1 MRASDLIASIG
12 NTRLVELPR
21 LSPSRAVRLF
31 AKLEGDNP
39 TGSVKDRI
47 ARLMVERGEAEG
59 ALRPGMTILESTSGN
74 TGIALA
80 MIGRVK
86 GYPVKLVMPDN
97 LTPERAELLH
107 VYGAEIVYSPG
118 EEGSNGAVHMAQQI
132 VAAEPGR
139 YFYPYQYGNA
149 ANPEAHYQTTGPE
162 IIADL
167 PEITHFVGG
176 LGTGGTLMGVGRR
189 LREYNP
195 QIQIVAAEPLP
206 GELVQGLRSLEDGFV
221 PPILDTSKLDRR
233 ILVSNRDSVVGMR
246 LLAERE
252 GIFAGVSSGANLHVA
267 LRVAREL
274 ERANIVVLV
283 CDGGWKYL
291 SARLWT
297 AELPELEEAMERSVW
312 W

>member
-1 MRASDLIASIG
+1 MRAPDLIASIG

-31 AKLEGDNP
+31 AKLESDNP

-47 ARLMVERGEAEG
+47 ARRMVERGEAEG

-118 EEGSNGAVHMAQQI
+118 EQGSNGAVHMAQQI

-162 IIADL
+162 IVADL

-189 LREYNP
+189 LREHNP

-274 ERANIVVLV
+274 ERANIVLLI

>member
-1 MRASDLIASIG
+1 MRAPDLIAAIG

-21 LSPSRAVRLF
+21 LSPTKAVRLF
-31 AKLEGDNP
+31 AKLESDNP

-47 ARLMVERGEAEG
+47 ARRMVERGEAEG

-118 EEGSNGAVHMAQQI
+118 EQGSNGAVHMAQRI
-132 VAAEPGR
+132 VAADPGR

-162 IIADL
+162 I
-167 PEITHFVGG
+167 
-176 LGTGGTLMGVGRR
+176 
-189 LREYNP
+189 
-195 QIQIVAAEPLP
+195 VA
-206 GELVQGLRSLEDGFV
+206 
-221 PPILDTSKLDRR
+221 
-233 ILVSNRDSVVGMR
+233 
-246 LLAERE
+246 
-252 GIFAGVSSGANLHVA
+252 
-267 LRVAREL
+267 
-274 ERANIVVLV
+274 
-283 CDGGWKYL
+283 
-291 SARLWT
+291 
-297 AELPELEEAMERSVW
+297 
-312 W
+312 

>member
-1 MRASDLIASIG
+1 MRAPDLIASIG

-21 LSPSRAVRLF
+21 LSPTKAVRLF
-31 AKLEGDNP
+31 AKLESDNP

-47 ARLMVERGEAEG
+47 ARRMVERGEAEG

-118 EEGSNGAVHMAQQI
+118 EQGSNGAVHMAQRI
-132 VAAEPGR
+132 VAADPGR

-189 LREYNP
+189 LREHNP
-195 QIQIVAAEPLP
+195 AIQIVAAEPLP

-267 LRVAREL
+267 LRMAREL
-274 ERANIVVLV
+274 ERANIVLLV

-297 AELPELEEAMERSVW
+297 AELPELDEAMERSVW

>member
-1 MRASDLIASIG
+1 MRAPDLIASIG

-31 AKLEGDNP
+31 AKLESDNP

-47 ARLMVERGEAEG
+47 ARRMVERGEAEG

-118 EEGSNGAVHMAQQI
+118 EQGSNGAVHMAQQI

-162 IIADL
+162 IVADL

-189 LREYNP
+189 LCEHNP

-274 ERANIVVLV
+274 ERANIVLLI

>member
-1 MRASDLIASIG
+1 MRAPDLIAAIG

-21 LSPSRAVRLF
+21 LSPTKAVRLF
-31 AKLEGDNP
+31 AKLESDNP

-47 ARLMVERGEAEG
+47 ARRMVERGEAEG

-118 EEGSNGAVHMAQQI
+118 EQGSNGAVHMAQRI
-132 VAAEPGR
+132 VAADPGR

-162 IIADL
+162 IVADL

-189 LREYNP
+189 LREHNP
-195 QIQIVAAEPLP
+195 AIQIVAAEPLP

-274 ERANIVVLV
+274 ERANIVLLV

>member
-1 MRASDLIASIG
+1 MRAPDLIAAIG

-21 LSPSRAVRLF
+21 LSPTKAVRLF
-31 AKLEGDNP
+31 AKLESDNP

-47 ARLMVERGEAEG
+47 ARRMVERGEAEG

-118 EEGSNGAVHMAQQI
+118 EQGSNGAVHMAQRI
-132 VAAEPGR
+132 VSADPGR

-189 LREYNP
+189 LREHNP
-195 QIQIVAAEPLP
+195 AIQIVAAEPLP

-274 ERANIVVLV
+274 EQANIVLLV

-297 AELPELEEAMERSVW
+297 AELPDLEEAMERSVW